1 MIFLLPS
8 HFSSYVKP
16 ISIPMTL
23 KTLITVNIAFG
34 QKAVDW
40 SAVRLTC
47 KEYGRKAEHNLV
59 IGRINKDGI
68 KINFSAF

>member
-1 MIFLLPS
+1 
-8 HFSSYVKP
+8 
-16 ISIPMTL
+16 MTL